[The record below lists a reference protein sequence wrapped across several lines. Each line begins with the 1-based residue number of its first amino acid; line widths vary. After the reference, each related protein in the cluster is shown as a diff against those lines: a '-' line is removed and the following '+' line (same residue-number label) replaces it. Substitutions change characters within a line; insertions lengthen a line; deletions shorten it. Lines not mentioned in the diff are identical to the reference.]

1 MHLLSSAALVWLL
14 VQGATAQN
22 CQAVT
27 GRFQPKVGQGY
38 RVNAIAT
45 GLRSP
50 RHIVVDTAG
59 NLLVAESGVGS
70 VKRLVLTE
78 NNGNVCVKSSSSITP
93 AQSTNHGIALSA
105 DGKTL
110 FTSNL
115 NNVYAFPYNAETG
128 AVGTSKTIITGM
140 SNGGTHPTRAIFAS
154 KASPDTILVA
164 RGANNNI
171 DTTTQQQST
180 GRGII
185 KSFSISATSS
195 SPAQYASQGQ
205 VLGWGLRN
213 IVGMGEHPGDG
224 GVWSVENSLDD
235 TRLNGRDVHN
245 ENPAEKLNFH
255 GMLNNT
261 NNPRKGLNFGYP
273 SCFPAWDTQ
282 LLGISGIK
290 VGDLFMP
297 DSVPRASDCASRATG
312 ASQLRPGNA
321 VCPNIKR
328 RESLAL
334 VAFHGSWNR
343 RPADGYRVM
352 RVDFGSDGQP
362 VASPQSTTA
371 SIPVMENTNLGACP
385 GACFRPVG
393 LDFDQKGRLF
403 VSSDS
408 SGEIYVIYG
417 A

>member
-14 VQGATAQN
+14 AQGAAAQN

-38 RVNAIAT
+38 KVNAIAT

-59 NLLVAESGVGS
+59 NLLVAEGGSGS

-78 NNGNVCVKSSSSITP
+78 NNGNVCVKSSSAITA
-93 AQSTNHGIALSA
+93 AQTTNHGIALSA

-110 FTSNL
+110 FTSNN
-115 NNVYAFPYNAETG
+115 NNVYAFPYNPDTG
-128 AVGTSKTIITGM
+128 AVGTAKTIITGM
-140 SNGGTHPTRAIFAS
+140 NNGGTHPTRAIFAS

-171 DTTTQQQST
+171 DTTTAQQST

-185 KSFSISATSS
+185 KSFSISATSGTA
-195 SPAQYASQGQ
+195 AQYASGGQ
-205 VLGWGLRN
+205 VLAWGLRN

-245 ENPAEKLNFH
+245 ENPAEKLNYH
-255 GMLNNT
+255 GMLNST

-273 SCFPAWDTQ
+273 SCFPAWNTQ
-282 LLGISGIK
+282 LLGIAGIK
-290 VGDLFMP
+290 VGDLFNP
-297 DSVPRASDCASRATG
+297 DAVPRATDCASRATG
-312 ASQLRPGNA
+312 RLHFPAHTAPLDVKFNA
-321 VCPNIKR
+321 NGTR
-328 RESLAL
+328 AY

-343 RPADGYRVM
+343 QPADGYRVM
-352 RVDFGSDGQP
+352 RFDFKDGQP
-362 VASPQSTTA
+362 VETPQSTTA
-371 SIPVMENTNLGACP
+371 SIPVMENTNVGACP

-393 LDFDQKGRLF
+393 LDFDKKGRLF

-408 SGEIYVIYG
+408 SGEIYVINN